1 MYKRQNTLTYRPSP
15 LVLIGR
21 CLVIASRHIKKQ
33 LEMLTNSPTRCHHRP
48 YGKSRSPE
56 LASHETKGGVKT
68 EANTFAVFFDAL
80 MEATCLSVMAC
91 AYPRPTTRKP
101 KTTRY
106 LRPHRTNLLRALDKS
121 LRLSDA
127 GYTIGIKC
135 EWTYI
140 YGLAFLRCCCGNEQL
155 EVAAD
160 IQPSPLVN
168 LYTVQDAKQIH

>member
-1 MYKRQNTLTYRPSP
+1 M
-15 LVLIGR
+15 
-21 CLVIASRHIKKQ
+21 
-33 LEMLTNSPTRCHHRP
+33 EMLTNSPTRCHHRP

-127 GYTIGIKC
+127 GYTIGIEC

-155 EVAAD
+155 EGRCRYSAIA
-160 IQPSPLVN
+160 SRKL
-168 LYTVQDAKQIH
+168 IHCSRCQANTSKNMTRSL